1 MAIARISA
9 THLLQY
15 CRQVCAATALFWAS
29 TAGASEN
36 VALDITT
43 LYGKRHVFFEGDPIG
58 FFVRTTQDAHVVVLY
73 QSKDALLQ
81 IYPVVENSTPPKKLR
96 AGLYHRLPPLDGG
109 DLWLASEPFG
119 CDRIW
124 VYATGNPPPLLP
136 GRSNRGFKQLHLQL
150 EVIEKILNPG
160 LARVVKTSLEVCTK
174 PRLGTEWTPTRPH
187 APETV
192 SHVHQ

>member
-9 THLLQY
+9 TRLLQH

-29 TAGASEN
+29 TAGAGEN
-36 VALDITT
+36 VVLDITT

-73 QSKDALLQ
+73 QSRDALLQ
-81 IYPVVENSTPPKKLR
+81 IYPTGDNSSFPEKLR
-96 AGLYHRLPPLDGG
+96 AGLYHRLPPLDEG

-119 CDRIW
+119 CDKIW
-124 VYATGNPPPLLP
+124 VFATGNPPPHLP
-136 GRSNRGFKQLHLQL
+136 GRAVRGFKQLDVRVEL
-150 EVIEKILNPG
+150 VEKIFNSG
-160 LARVVKTSLEVCTK
+160 LALVAKTSFEVCTR
-174 PRLGTEWTPTRPH
+174 PRLGAEWTPTRRH
-187 APETV
+187 APGTV